1 MTWASWSPPA
11 IRSTNFLVRNRSQ
24 QDFPLAPRIVGAK
37 EDKLVAAYLT
47 NADIARHLDLPEST
61 VRYYRDRFVAYLP
74 MVGEGRNRRY
84 QPEALE
90 VFRVIAEILRNNGT
104 ATDVEAALSRMFP
117 RNSSVPSETQQ
128 QDATTQQQSAFPPIE
143 AFQALHVAVQ
153 EQAVQLRQLT
163 EEVRQLRAQLESRD
177 HALVTHMR
185 DLLTE
190 RRPRSFW
197 ERLFGAHHS
206 VKENS

>member
-1 MTWASWSPPA
+1 M
-11 IRSTNFLVRNRSQ
+11 
-24 QDFPLAPRIVGAK
+24 
-37 EDKLVAAYLT
+37 AAYLT

-117 RNSSVPSETQQ
+117 RNSDVPAESQQ
-128 QDATTQQQSAFPPIE
+128 QDATTQQQSVFPAIE

-163 EEVRQLRAQLESRD
+163 EEVRQLRAQLEARD
-177 HALVTHMR
+177 QAMVANMR
-185 DLLTE
+185 ELLAE
-190 RRPRSFW
+190 RRQPWWQKLWSRSS
-197 ERLFGAHHS
+197 S
-206 VKENS
+206 VHEGES